1 MSGLDALA
9 PRARASALQGRASDP
24 ALSAW
29 VSASAG
35 SGKTRVLIER
45 VLRLLLA
52 GVPPGRILCLTFT
65 RAAAAEMAN
74 RLSALLGQWAVAE
87 EGRLAA
93 ALSALLRRPPEA
105 AELHAARG
113 LFLRVLEQPGGMR
126 ISTIHAFCQSLL
138 GAFPLEAGLAPR
150 FGVLE
155 EAEARALAAEAA
167 EQVLASPEAVA
178 PLSLLAAHTDLAR
191 FSGLVGTLA
200 GTPGLAR
207 LLAEA
212 GASGL
217 SARLSAALGLPPGTD
232 EAASIAAH
240 CAGLDPAP
248 LVRAGRLLCQS
259 GNENDR
265 ARGEAV
271 LAFAMAAPELRAGRW
286 EAWRDLLLT
295 EDGSIR
301 ARLATQQTPRQD
313 EVRGILSAAAQA
325 VQAVEDAR
333 AAARLLSAT
342 TALLSLAAPVLAR
355 YGALKHGRG
364 RLDYDDLIARA
375 RALLVDPGAAWVQY
389 KLDGGIAHVLLDE
402 SQDSN
407 AEQWEIVSALTA
419 EFFAGEGAARD
430 AGAAGGRPL
439 ARSVFAVGDPKQSIY
454 RFQGADPDGF
464 LREKGRFA
472 GLVRGAGQRF
482 EEVPLDVSFRS
493 TVPVLA
499 LVDAVFADP
508 AAASGVVPP
517 GETLRHIADREGMA
531 GRAELWPPV
540 GPLPTTPPP
549 EWAPP
554 EAPVSESTPAARLA
568 AAVAARVRAMIGV
581 EELPARGRKV
591 RAGDILIL
599 LARRPPMMPL
609 LVKALKDA
617 GVPVGGADRIALV
630 EQIGVMDLI
639 AFCEALLLPQDDLT
653 LAALLKS
660 PLVGLAEEEIFSL
673 AHGRGGALFE
683 ALMAHRGGD
692 SRPGRA
698 ADWFAGFLAR
708 VDLLGPYGL
717 LAAVLGE
724 AGPFDRASGRA
735 RLLARLGP
743 DAADPLDEV
752 LAAALAAERAE
763 APSLHGFVAGLKR
776 SAAQV
781 KREPE
786 AAGDSVRV
794 MTVHGAKGLQAPIV
808 ILPDTMTGPP
818 DPPRLPVLST
828 PLGPVPVWV
837 PRREG
842 FSAATA
848 IAALAASRAADAEE
862 ARRLLYV
869 ALTRA
874 EDRLIVC
881 AQHGARRPPG
891 TWYDLIEAGFRRA
904 GAREERFD
912 PAAFGAAAAG
922 FTGASCLVLE
932 SGQTGP
938 PRTDEER
945 GGTPTAPSTLPPWVG
960 TAPPDAPP
968 ASPLAPSRLGGEGPA
983 ASPGGRDDPAGLR
996 FRRGRL
1002 VHALLQHLP
1011 AWPEAE
1017 REAAGTRF
1025 LARSGHGL
1033 SPEAAQEALAEA
1045 LAVLR
1050 HPDLVE
1056 AFGPDSLAEAPI
1068 AGMVNGVPVAGQLD
1082 RLAVGGTRIVLLDFK
1097 TNRPP
1102 PEAPEAVPAAYLRQ
1116 MAAYRGLLRAA
1127 FPGREVV
1134 SALVWTYGPRVMLL
1148 PDTLLDPHTPAP

>member
-1 MSGLDALA
+1 MSGLESLS
-9 PRARASALQGRASDP
+9 PRARAAALQGLASDP

-52 GVPPGRILCLTFT
+52 GVAPERILCLTFT
-65 RAAAAEMAN
+65 KAAAAEMAN
-74 RLSALLGQWAVAE
+74 RLSGLLGQWAVAE

-93 ALSALLRRPPEA
+93 SLSALLRRPPEA
-105 AELHAARG
+105 AELAAARG

-138 GAFPLEAGLAPR
+138 GAFPLEAGLAPG

-155 EAEARALAAEAA
+155 EAEARALAAEAV
-167 EQVLASPEAVA
+167 EQVLASAEAEE
-178 PLSLLAAHTDLAR
+178 PLALLAAHTDLAR

-200 GTPGLAR
+200 GTPGLAP
-207 LLAEA
+207 LLAAA
-212 GASGL
+212 GAEGL
-217 SARLSAALGLPPGTD
+217 AARLAAALGVPRDAEEGAIL
-232 EAASIAAH
+232 AAH
-240 CAGLDPAP
+240 CAALDPAP
-248 LVRAGRLLCQS
+248 LVRAGQLLGQS
-259 GNENDR
+259 RNENDR
-265 ARGEAV
+265 ERGRQV
-271 LAFAMAAPELRAGRW
+271 LEFAKAAAELRAERW
-286 EAWRDLLLT
+286 EAWRSLLLT
-295 EDGSIR
+295 DKR
-301 ARLATQQTPRQD
+301 TVRKTLATQQTPRQE
-313 EVRGILSAAAQA
+313 EVTAILSDAARA
-325 VQAVEDAR
+325 VQEVEEKR
-333 AAARLLSAT
+333 AAARLLAAT
-342 TALLSLAAPVLAR
+342 AALLSLAAPVLAR
-355 YGALKHGRG
+355 YGALKRGRG

-375 RALLVDPGAAWVQY
+375 RALLTDPGAAWVQY
-389 KLDGGIAHVLLDE
+389 KLDGGIAHVALDE

-419 EFFAGEGAARD
+419 EFFAGEGAERQ
-430 AGAAGGRPL
+430 AGAAGGEVLSRT
-439 ARSVFAVGDPKQSIY
+439 VFAVGDPKQSIY

-472 GLVRGAGQRF
+472 ERVRAAGQRF

-493 TVPVLA
+493 TPPVLA

-508 AAASGVVPP
+508 QAAAGVVPP
-517 GETLRHIADREGMA
+517 GETLRHIPDREGMA

-540 GPLPTTPPP
+540 GPLPTAEPPA
-549 EWAPP
+549 WAPP

-568 AAVAARVRAMIGV
+568 AAVAARIKAMIGV
-581 EELPARGRKV
+581 EELPARGRRV

-639 AFCEALLLPQDDLT
+639 AFAEALLLPQDDLT

-660 PLVGLAEEEIFSL
+660 PLVGLSEEELFAL
-673 AHGRGGALFE
+673 AHGRGGSLADAL
-683 ALMAHRGGD
+683 LAHRGGN
-692 SRPGRA
+692 SRLGRA
-698 ADWFAGFLAR
+698 ADWFAGFLSR

-717 LAAVLGE
+717 LAAVLQE
-724 AGPFDRASGRA
+724 AGPFAPESGRA

-743 DAADPLDEV
+743 DAADPLDEL
-752 LAAALAAERAE
+752 LAAALASERRE
-763 APSLHGFVAGLKR
+763 APSLQGFLAGLKR

-786 AAGDSVRV
+786 AAFDAVRV

-808 ILPDTMTGPP
+808 ILPDTMTGPA
-818 DPPRLPVLST
+818 DPPRLPILST
-828 PLGPVPVWV
+828 PSGPVPAWV

-842 FSAATA
+842 FAAASA
-848 IAALAASRAADAEE
+848 IAALEASRAADAEE
-862 ARRLLYV
+862 SRRLLYV

-874 EDRLIVC
+874 EDRLIIC
-881 AQHGARRPPG
+881 AQHGARRPAES
-891 TWYDLIEAGFRRA
+891 WYDMIERGFRRA
-904 GAREERFD
+904 RAREEAFD
-912 PAAFGAAAAG
+912 PAAFGAAQAG
-922 FTGASCLVLE
+922 FAGSSCLVLD
-932 SGQTGP
+932 SPQTVP
-938 PRTDEER
+938 PKPEEE
-945 GGTPTAPSTLPPWVG
+945 GTAAGAAPAALPPWVG
-960 TAPPDAPP
+960 APPPDAPAP
-968 ASPLAPSRLGGEGPA
+968 SPIAASRLGGEGPA
-983 ASPGGRDDPAGLR
+983 AAPAGQADPAGLR

-1002 VHALLQHLP
+1002 IHALLQHLP
-1011 AWPEAE
+1011 SWPEAAR
-1017 REAAGTRF
+1017 REAGARF
-1025 LARSGHGL
+1025 LERARHGL
-1033 SPEAAQEALAEA
+1033 GAEAAREALAEA
-1045 LAVLR
+1045 LAVLG
-1050 HPDLVE
+1050 HPDLAE
-1056 AFGPDSLAEAPI
+1056 AFGPESLAEAPI
-1068 AGMVNGVPVAGQLD
+1068 AGVVNGVPVAGQLD
-1082 RLAVGGTRIVLLDFK
+1082 RLAVTAARITLLDYK

-1102 PEAPEAVPAAYLRQ
+1102 PASPEAVPPAYLRQ

-1148 PDTLLDPHTPAP
+1148 PDGLLDAHAPGA